1 LKYDDARHY
10 VKKKRGKSPV
20 FFYFVNNDGA
30 QTLARFVVYAIVF
43 SFSARHRCLFNPND
57 AVGAMFFILM

>member
-1 LKYDDARHY
+1 MPR
-10 VKKKRGKSPV
+10 

-43 SFSARHRCLFNPND
+43 SFSARHRYLFNPND